1 MATLQQAAK
10 QPKELKQIAA
20 QIKNVALFK
29 APYKTGNLRR
39 RLNQANRAEKMLSVD
54 TSKNKAKITVSF
66 NVAPPGAE
74 YGKWFNDPPRVI
86 SKRRQSLKSTAERKG
101 NWNFGEE
108 AFKDASVKKEIKKFL
123 DVFQK
128 DYSKRIK
135 KEILGR

>member
-86 SKRRQSLKSTAERKG
+86 KRTKLKATAERKG
-101 NWNFGEE
+101 NWNFGKE

-128 DYSKRIK
+128 DYAKQIK
-135 KEILGR
+135 EEIVGVV